1 MSNGPV
7 SLHGDKHTPHQH
19 EVRNCLGPDCSFNSL
34 TELGYLPKYLA
45 FSFCNPGVA
54 FADVSILWRWEMR
67 SGSLRNKYIEGKN
80 LLLKMPHISDTR
92 LREMKLELL

>member
-7 SLHGDKHTPHQH
+7 SLHDDKHTPHQH
-19 EVRNCLGPDCSFNSL
+19 EVRNCLGPDYSFNSL

-54 FADVSILWRWEMR
+54 FAYVSILWRWEMR